1 MRVARVMAPRVMQL
15 EDAAMPV
22 AKSGEALVRIT
33 GVGICGSDL
42 QYYTQGRIGEL
53 AFGAG
58 HILGHE
64 VAGVVEA
71 LGPNTLGPPPGTPV
85 AVDPAIPCGWCRF
98 CVAGDPNFCERL
110 QFFGSP
116 PLHGALQQYLAHPSH
131 LLLPVPATWSPAAT
145 TVLEPLGV
153 AIHAVD
159 LGHVSV
165 GDAVAVFGCGPI
177 GLMIARVA
185 QLAGARCV
193 CATEPLPHRREAAT
207 RFGASIALDPA
218 TNDVVRE
225 IKGQT
230 GGYGVDVAFEAAG
243 SEAATMQALQ
253 ALRPGGT
260 LVLLGYWKQDQ
271 VTLPG
276 ITAMRKGLTVRFVR
290 RMKNTFDRAIDL
302 VRRAQVD
309 VASLVTH
316 EFSLEQTAEAFVR
329 AERRA
334 PDVVKAVIRL

>member
-1 MRVARVMAPRVMQL
+1 MRVARVMAPHVMRL
-15 EDAAMPV
+15 DDVAMPV
-22 AKSGEALVRIT
+22 PGSGEALVRIT
-33 GVGICGSDL
+33 SVGICGSDV
-42 QYYTQGRIGEL
+42 QYYAQGRIGDL
-53 AFGAG
+53 QFTSG

-71 LGPNTLGPPPGTPV
+71 LGPGADGPSPGTAV

-98 CVAGDPNFCERL
+98 CVAGDPNFCEQL

-116 PLHGALQQYLAHPSH
+116 PRHGALQEYITHPSR
-131 LLLPVPATWSPAAT
+131 LLLPVPAEWSPGAT
-145 TVLEPLGV
+145 AVLEPLGV

-159 LGHVSV
+159 LGHLAV

-177 GLMIARVA
+177 GLLIARVA
-185 QLAGARCV
+185 QLAGARLV
-193 CATEPLPHRREAAT
+193 FATEPLPHRRAAAT
-207 RFGASIALDPA
+207 RFGATTTLDPA
-218 TNDVVRE
+218 AFDVVRE
-225 IKGQT
+225 IKGET
-230 GGYGVDVAFEAAG
+230 DGYGVDVAFEAAG
-243 SEAATMQALQ
+243 SESATVQAIQ

-271 VTLPG
+271 VAIPG

-290 RMKNTFDRAIDL
+290 RMKNTFDRTIDL
-302 VRRAQVD
+302 VRRGLVD

-329 AERRA
+329 AERRG
-334 PDVVKAVIRL
+334 